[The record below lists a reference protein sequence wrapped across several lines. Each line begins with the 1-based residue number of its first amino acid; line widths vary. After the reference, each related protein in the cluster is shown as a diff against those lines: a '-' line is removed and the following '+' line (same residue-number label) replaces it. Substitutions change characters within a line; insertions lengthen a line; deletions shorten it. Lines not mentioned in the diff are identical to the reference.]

1 MLSYSSDPIYQTQ
14 NIRVSWF
21 KRCDTHC
28 IDKNAAD
35 VVTLPQNGL
44 HLFPDYTLK
53 YGSRTYNWNSFGKC
67 PIKRYLFCEELYVDI
82 PPYTNDIKEITQY
95 KKMAKMHKWSV
106 VECS

>member
-1 MLSYSSDPIYQTQ
+1 MAPIYHTKTYAL
-14 NIRVSWF
+14 VDS
-21 KRCDTHC
+21 KDGDTHC

-67 PIKRYLFCEELYVDI
+67 PIRRYLFCEELYVDT
-82 PPYTNDIKEITQY
+82 PPNT
-95 KKMAKMHKWSV
+95 
-106 VECS
+106 